1 MLVWETFSP
10 PVPLRNVCL
19 NTSLSYPSQDTF
31 HNAHIQTVTSTDV
44 STSATHLHPSHIP
57 FKGELITAHKFT
69 PRLFPFLC
77 GLTTCHHRLPFPQPG
92 VMGTSGT
99 GMLPAHPSPAP
110 QTLPPPQPLY
120 LHGLGGLFW
129 HRQGHWHWD
138 VQF

>member
-1 MLVWETFSP
+1 MLVWETFSS
-10 PVPLRNVCL
+10 PVPLRNSCL

-44 STSATHLHPSHIP
+44 STSPPTLIPPTSPSR
-57 FKGELITAHKFT
+57 ELITAHKFIQ
-69 PRLFPFLC
+69 RLCPFLC
-77 GLTTCHHRLPFPQPG
+77 GLMTCHYTLPFPQPG
-92 VMGTSGT
+92 LTGTPGP

-120 LHGLGGLFW
+120 LHRLGGLLLHGEG
-129 HRQGHWHWD
+129 HRHRD